1 MPSSVLIDRTTPDDV
16 VTAPGYGGHGM
27 GTGPREDDPSPT
39 TGAALAVRMANFDV
53 GKSPSGVVTI
63 GAGSPPPLE
72 GRCGTAA
79 LPGLAP
85 SMMVLGAS
93 RKSMNMTERVLVAS
107 SEHVAEI
114 VGRQGTTVIKQ
125 LYLYSFYKMIIK

>member
-1 MPSSVLIDRTTPDDV
+1 
-16 VTAPGYGGHGM
+16 M
-27 GTGPREDDPSPT
+27 GTVPREDDPSPS
-39 TGAALAVRMANFDV
+39 TGAALAVRMANIDV
-53 GKSPSGVVTI
+53 GKSLPGVDTI
-63 GAGSPPPLE
+63 VAGSPPPPPLV

-114 VGRQGTTVIKQ
+114 VGRQGTAIV
-125 LYLYSFYKMIIK
+125 IIK